1 MKDLCY
7 WCSQN
12 RCRRTHGLEM
22 AEYRTKLRMVAEK
35 ELRSKVEKYRHRSEY
50 VSGFPW
56 EVLVKLNP
64 KYMTMEEHWLKGFYL
79 QNKKTMTEREAY
91 EKALGQL
98 ETLQK
103 RRSYLYP
110 TFGKEEMKK
119 INAYRPKNKLVGK
132 SGQNTW

>member
-98 ETLQK
+98 ETFKNGEAISTPHLGK
-103 RRSYLYP
+103 RR
-110 TFGKEEMKK
+110 
-119 INAYRPKNKLVGK
+119 
-132 SGQNTW
+132 